1 MILPQSDTKQLFV
14 GDVLGRFQQAF
25 SADTE
30 QDSSGGTNE
39 DLKIEWHNPSVVVG
53 TVLMVVGSKAVQD
66 ALAQASGALFTP
78 VCFSFGW
85 VSYALSTL
93 VGIFGDGRLL
103 PTPDYAVKVFNLDS
117 GYYRNN
123 RNWVIGRI
131 VRDHETL
138 MSSQEDA
145 KTKAIRISIFD
156 AESNNNGAH
165 KFVYNSLHIWGAV
178 VIFIQLAIA
187 SIPAA
192 ISQGREW
199 GPLALTAFGTAL
211 ALMVGALPQW
221 AAEKLPKRSASKAT
235 YALTAGNG
243 SRDIMVIKGQ
253 GNCIDLEELAIS
265 ESPRNG
271 YPWTKF
277 PAFSSAQK
285 HSSQPRAKEAW
296 GFPTGFLMTCIV
308 TTVSA
313 VLWLLVMISLAGLDE
328 HTWALILV
336 GFVGTLHNTLLGGM
350 ARDPKHRNLPL
361 NLIDTITASKVMDGL
376 MDLEVTHPGCAHAL
390 VTEFFPG
397 VIRPNEKDWWHA
409 TGDRSLTDYDRQR
422 SKDAKNKAV
431 FPPRSPPRSSM
442 PHYKLHSSTTGG
454 LPTFVTTTEH
464 PSVVLHSRPSDDGLS
479 QPVIIIP
486 RNDICDLGEQINDT
500 DRLMS
505 DAAGAAPQE
514 QNEQGLRTESARKPR
529 SPSPEPKGPGAVI
542 GTLSPIIEVSSGGE
556 QRRIDRNMSGRA
568 GLSGSLTDSG
578 ESTKRL
584 SWREM
589 SKDFSK
595 RPDWD

>member
-1 MILPQSDTKQLFV
+1 MILPQSDARQLYV

-25 SADTE
+25 PADTE
-30 QDSSGGTNE
+30 QDGSGGTNE

-93 VGIFGDGRLL
+93 VGVFGDGRLL
-103 PTPDYAVKVFNLDS
+103 PPPDYGVKVFNLDS

-131 VRDHETL
+131 VRDHEAL

-156 AESNNNGAH
+156 AERNNNGAH
-165 KFVYNSLHIWGAV
+165 KFAYNTLHIWGAV
-178 VIFIQLAIA
+178 VILVQLAIA

-199 GPLALTAFGTAL
+199 GPLALTALGTVL

-277 PAFSSAQK
+277 PAFSSVQK
-285 HSSQPRAKEAW
+285 HSSQPRAKET
-296 GFPTGFLMTCIV
+296 GGVPIGFLMTCVV

-313 VLWLLVMISLAGLDE
+313 VLWLLVMISVAGLDE

-336 GFVGTLHNTLLGGM
+336 GFVGTIHNTLLGGM

-376 MDLEVTHPGCAHAL
+376 MDLEVTHPESAHAL
-390 VTEFFPG
+390 LTEFFPG
-397 VIRPNEKDWWHA
+397 EIRPNEKDWWK
-409 TGDRSLTDYDRQR
+409 TKGDRSLTDYDRQR
-422 SKDAKNKAV
+422 LKDAKNKTT
-431 FPPRSPPRSSM
+431 FPPRSLPRSAM

-454 LPTFVTTTEH
+454 PPTSITTAEH
-464 PSVVLHSRPSDDGLS
+464 PPVVLRSRPSNDGLS
-479 QPVIIIP
+479 RPVIVDP
-486 RNDICDLGEQINDT
+486 QNDIRDLDEPINDPN
-500 DRLMS
+500 RLVS
-505 DAAGAAPQE
+505 DAAGVALQE
-514 QNEQGLRTESARKPR
+514 QDEQDLRAESAQKPQ
-529 SPSPEPKGPGAVI
+529 STNPEPNAPGTATS
-542 GTLSPIIEVSSGGE
+542 TLSPSIEDSSGGDYE
-556 QRRIDRNMSGRA
+556 RINRNAPGTA
-568 GLSGSLTDSG
+568 GLSGSLTDSK

-584 SWREM
+584 GWREM